1 MVARARFASRS
12 RRVSGIPQAS
22 RPGGQ
27 QDEELAQ
34 EAHMRRSASAAPAFS
49 RARPFGRRPD
59 LCWFFQR
66 VSPYKLDNI
75 SIIHH
80 HFPAVRTLQSSCMK
94 HDGIEAF

>member
-12 RRVSGIPQAS
+12 RRISGIPQAS
-22 RPGGQ
+22 QPVGQ

-34 EAHMRRSASAAPAFS
+34 EAHMRRSASVAPALS

-66 VSPYKLDNI
+66 VSPYELDNI

-80 HFPAVRTLQSSCMK
+80 HFPAVRTLQCPAMN
-94 HDGIEAF
+94 HDGT